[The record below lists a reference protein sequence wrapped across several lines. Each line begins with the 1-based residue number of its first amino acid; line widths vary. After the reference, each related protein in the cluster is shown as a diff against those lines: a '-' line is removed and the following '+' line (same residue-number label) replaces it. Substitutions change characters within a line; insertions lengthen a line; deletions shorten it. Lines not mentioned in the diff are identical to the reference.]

1 MESIMTAPGVIK
13 RATRVFVTPEDVSAL
28 MGCRRSMAYEMIK
41 KINDDAK
48 KRGKHA
54 FPSGKANKYL
64 FSEYYEIPID
74 DVDEVIAK
82 GQEA

>member
-82 GQEA
+82 RQEA

>member
-13 RATRVFVTPEDVSAL
+13 SATRIYVTPEDVSAL

-41 KINDDAK
+41 KINNDAK
-48 KRGKHA
+48 KRGKHT

-64 FSEYYEIPID
+64 FFNKSF
-74 DVDEVIAK
+74 
-82 GQEA
+82 GQVFKNLL

>member
-64 FSEYYEIPID
+64 FSEYYEIPIE
-74 DVDEVIAK
+74 DVDKVIAG